1 MRFVFDPVAGP
12 LVQTLAAVTAPCGVI
27 VLFARS
33 SPIVVIVKEFSYFS
47 RYCYCAIEA
56 PAPDLHDN
64 SST

>member
-1 MRFVFDPVAGP
+1 VRFVFDPVAGP

-47 RYCYCAIEA
+47 RY
-56 PAPDLHDN
+56 
-64 SST
+64 